1 MLAEKIHADL
11 GASVWKIVVTAGD
24 TLDEGDPIM
33 ILESMK
39 MEIPVLAED
48 GGTVRSLE
56 VNEGD
61 SVDEGQLLAVL
72 D

>member
-1 MLAEKIHADL
+1 MAAEKIHADL
-11 GASVWKIVVTAGD
+11 GASVWKIVAAVGD
-24 TLDEGDPIM
+24 TLDEGNPIM

-48 GGTVRSLE
+48 GGTLRSLE
-56 VNEGD
+56 VAEGD
-61 SVDEGQLLAVL
+61 SVEEGQLLAVL

>member
-1 MLAEKIHADL
+1 MAEKILADL
-11 GASVWKIVVTAGD
+11 GASVWKIVAVVGE
-24 TLDEGDPIM
+24 TLAEGEPIM

-48 GGTVRSLE
+48 GGTLRSLE
-56 VNEGD
+56 VAEGD
-61 SVDEGQLLAVL
+61 SVEEGQLLAVL